1 MGDNNT
7 DTETKNPINDIAK
20 IFDSIEDASDQ
31 YIENISVIVE
41 GIKDIN
47 IVFEYKY
54 QVFIN
59 ILFLFIIFGVLY
71 VLYRDYIY
79 RIASKMTRCTDIT
92 DIINLNINDND
103 NSYIYNIY
111 IVHVNNSNNITKD
124 YIMRFEYNFITE
136 ETRII
141 LGDHKIISS
150 LLFSP
155 SDNISKMKNAFYI
168 FDLEEKK
175 KKFVDYYDPDTR
187 KVFFFDKKK
196 MATKKYKYYI
206 TTNTDEKLND
216 EHSISLANFIKKYA
230 YDDNI
235 NIDPLY
241 NILYAIES
249 KKNMEY

>member
-1 MGDNNT
+1 MTAILNDVKGVFENIDNT
-7 DTETKNPINDIAK
+7 SE
-20 IFDSIEDASDQ
+20 Q
-31 YIENISVIVE
+31 YIGNIVE
-41 GIKDIN
+41 LTVESMKDIRF
-47 IVFEYKY
+47 ILDYKY

-92 DIINLNINDND
+92 DIINLNIRDND

-111 IVHVNNSNNITKD
+111 IVHVNNTNNIIKD
-124 YIMRFEYNFITE
+124 FIVRFEYNFLTE
-136 ETRII
+136 ETRITF
-141 LGDHKIISS
+141 GDEKVLSP

-155 SDNISKMKNAFYI
+155 TDNISKMKNAFYI
-168 FDLEEKK
+168 FDLSEKK
-175 KKFVDYYDPDTR
+175 QKYIDYYER
-187 KVFFFDKKK
+187 SSGKVFFLDKKK

-206 TTNTDEKLND
+206 TSNTDEKLND
-216 EHSISLANFIKKYA
+216 EHSIRLANFVKKYA
-230 YDDNI
+230 YDNSI
-235 NIDPLY
+235 NIDPIY